1 MHCIVFLL
9 ELQKMNG
16 SNEKVYNFTLFK
28 KILWHSKIQIYSKS
42 QSCGDPLINHI
53 FFISKL
59 RWFTVNSIK

>member
-1 MHCIVFLL
+1 MIQFSLYCYHIHNAEIMHCIVFLL

-42 QSCGDPLINHI
+42 QAVETL
-53 FFISKL
+53 
-59 RWFTVNSIK
+59 

>member
-53 FFISKL
+53 FFN
-59 RWFTVNSIK
+59 F

>member
-28 KILWHSKIQIYSKS
+28 KILWHSKIQIYFLSHKAVET
-42 QSCGDPLINHI
+42 L
-53 FFISKL
+53 
-59 RWFTVNSIK
+59 

>member
-28 KILWHSKIQIYSKS
+28 KIFVTLKNP
-42 QSCGDPLINHI
+42 DI
-53 FFISKL
+53 F
-59 RWFTVNSIK
+59 